1 MEGLSK
7 NQQIKQKAAIGLT
20 RRWLE
25 KLQERNPELKTKN
38 AAKILEWL
46 DNPDEFNLNLETVID
61 CIKNATNTIPPEIIR
76 DFALA
81 IHDYY
86 NKRSKWSE
94 FVELGILGLEACR
107 KIGDSDSMGI
117 AYPTLCNNL
126 GLACRMSGKKEEAM
140 SYYQDALKRATRNEE
155 RSDALTHMCDI
166 YRLWGET
173 EKALEC
179 GRQAVELAKQIVDSD
194 REAKGLEFTGLAYVG
209 FQKYDSGIE
218 CYKQALDLRRQTE
231 NMPKEAMVL
240 SYLAFALSHKSD
252 TKELIDAINYY
263 QQARALEEKLN
274 NQQSL
279 GRLDGDIAVAYNK
292 LGRYEE
298 AIEKSS
304 SSLDSN
310 IKIGFGR
317 GIALNKARLV
327 HSYIGLGHF
336 EKALEQADDVCNSI
350 KDLTEFDRMNLH
362 GLSGM
367 LLQLAHRQQ
376 SGNMEKAKKLTQSA
390 IEFAE
395 AAKDNESLQEAQNLL
410 NKLST

>member
-117 AYPTLCNNL
+117 AYPALCNNL

-166 YRLWGET
+166 YRLWGKT

-194 REAKGLEFTGLAYVG
+194 REAKGLEFTGLA
-209 FQKYDSGIE
+209 
-218 CYKQALDLRRQTE
+218 
-231 NMPKEAMVL
+231 
-240 SYLAFALSHKSD
+240 
-252 TKELIDAINYY
+252 
-263 QQARALEEKLN
+263 
-274 NQQSL
+274 
-279 GRLDGDIAVAYNK
+279 
-292 LGRYEE
+292 
-298 AIEKSS
+298 
-304 SSLDSN
+304 
-310 IKIGFGR
+310 
-317 GIALNKARLV
+317 
-327 HSYIGLGHF
+327 
-336 EKALEQADDVCNSI
+336 
-350 KDLTEFDRMNLH
+350 
-362 GLSGM
+362 
-367 LLQLAHRQQ
+367 
-376 SGNMEKAKKLTQSA
+376 
-390 IEFAE
+390 
-395 AAKDNESLQEAQNLL
+395 
-410 NKLST
+410 